1 MRRFGVNAEVR
12 GNNDKLSSE
21 VDRAMSRKQSQEETN
36 KNTINTKDK

>member
-12 GNNDKLSSE
+12 GKHDKLSSG
-21 VDRAMSRKQSQEETN
+21 VDRAISRKQSQEGTN